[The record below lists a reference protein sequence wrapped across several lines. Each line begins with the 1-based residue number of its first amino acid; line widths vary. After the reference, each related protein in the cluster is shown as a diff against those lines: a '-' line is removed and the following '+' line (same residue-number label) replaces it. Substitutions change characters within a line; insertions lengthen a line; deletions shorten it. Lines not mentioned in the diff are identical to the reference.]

1 MTNPLANMIGWIF
14 KQGMAAVAL
23 DEKFKAI
30 DARFDALEARMD
42 DRFKTVDER
51 FRTVDGRFGTV
62 DERSKGLESR
72 LDHLDEKID
81 LLRNEQSA
89 KIEGLRGEMRASID
103 LHERIASL
111 EARMPQKS
119 A

>member
-1 MTNPLANMIGWIF
+1 MTNPFANMIGWIF

-30 DARFDALEARMD
+30 DARFAALEGRL
-42 DRFKTVDER
+42 DER
-51 FRTVDGRFGTV
+51 FKSI
-62 DERSKGLESR
+62 DERFKAVDAKF
-72 LDHLDEKID
+72 DHLDEKVD
-81 LLRNEQSA
+81 LVRSEIGA
-89 KIEGLRGEMRASID
+89 KVEGLRGEMKASID
-103 LHERIASL
+103 LHERIASI